1 MQYVKENGRFR
12 FSPEEW
18 LTAKQIKSFFSTI
31 TQNRRRSSNTTSR
44 NAETSQKR
52 ILSKKMAYS
61 DNDIESSAEQTNI
74 KFKDTSDYDSYVEN
88 IHPIEQD
95 LYDSNVQCESDTE
108 EENETDFDA
117 TMVVMDME
125 EMLTTAKTILVQ

>member
-1 MQYVKENGRFR
+1 
-12 FSPEEW
+12 
-18 LTAKQIKSFFSTI
+18 
-31 TQNRRRSSNTTSR
+31 
-44 NAETSQKR
+44 
-52 ILSKKMAYS
+52 MAYS

-74 KFKDTSDYDSYVEN
+74 KFKDTSDYDSYMEN

-125 EMLTTAKTILVQ
+125 EMLTTTEPVLVQ